1 MNQDLRNR
9 FEARDAFGIVSS
21 QVADGALPLMC
32 ESVFESAQ
40 FALMLIHQAQSA
52 GRGLAES
59 TLRVRGVDAASG
71 MVLLDSRLGGSTVPV
86 NGLLPVSCFTPEP
99 GESLVPFLVRAALA
113 LLDVYDSTVLP
124 KRPNRWAPGGLR
136 DSGTNANIWY
146 VMSDAGRC
154 P

>member
-59 TLRVRGVDAASG
+59 TLRVRAVDAASG
-71 MVLLDSRLGGSTVPV
+71 TVLLDSRLGGSTVPV
-86 NGLLPVSCFTPEP
+86 NGLPVSCFTPEP
-99 GESLVPFLVRAALA
+99 GESLVPFLVRAPL
-113 LLDVYDSTVLP
+113 STQRRLRAGDPMRVRFRRSRARFPTLS
-124 KRPNRWAPGGLR
+124 AGGPCVACTR
-136 DSGTNANIWY
+136 GRSGT
-146 VMSDAGRC
+146 R
-154 P
+154 

>member
-1 MNQDLRNR
+1 MNQDLRDC

-59 TLRVRGVDAASG
+59 TLRVRAVDAASG

-86 NGLLPVSCFTPEP
+86 NGLPVSCFTPEP
-99 GESLVPFLVRAALA
+99 GESLVPFLVRAGLA
-113 LLDVYDSTVLP
+113 LLDGYDSMVLP
-124 KRPNRWAPGGLR
+124 EA
-136 DSGTNANIWY
+136 A
-146 VMSDAGRC
+146 
-154 P
+154 